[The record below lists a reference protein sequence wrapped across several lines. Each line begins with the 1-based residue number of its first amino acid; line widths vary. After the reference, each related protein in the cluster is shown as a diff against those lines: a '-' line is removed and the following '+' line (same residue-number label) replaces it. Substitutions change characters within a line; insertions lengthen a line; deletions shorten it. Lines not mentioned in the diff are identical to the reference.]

1 MRPSAPAR
9 GVGRRGPKAV
19 EPVVG
24 GDRRL
29 DRVLDPG
36 FLTGL
41 EELDLEEL
49 RERRELAE
57 AEEVNVSY
65 FRRLLQGRL
74 DIIRAELERRAAGG
88 DRDVR
93 GLLRMLPTI
102 LADERTGSF
111 GAMPRVPIPSRAD
124 QHRRRVERLVSDET
138 VTRLP
143 ELGNDELQRAVEQLT
158 KEEARVS
165 ATRRSLHGVI
175 DQLRGELT
183 RRYRLGTADV
193 NALLERQ
200 SRRSGA

>member
-1 MRPSAPAR
+1 
-9 GVGRRGPKAV
+9 V

-36 FLTGL
+36 FLTGI
-41 EELDLEEL
+41 EELGLEEL

-57 AEEVNVSY
+57 AEEVDVSF

-93 GLLRMLPTI
+93 GLLKMLPAI
-102 LADERTGSF
+102 LADERTSSF
-111 GAMPRVPIPSRAD
+111 GAMPRVPLPSRVD

-143 ELGNDELQRAVEQLT
+143 ELGNDELQEAVEQLT

-200 SRRSGA
+200 ARRSGA